1 MLLLLPNQP
10 RYRTSDVLAEGVPKV
25 QAIVKEVA
33 DLHIVDKTL
42 IWNTDLIETLELQ
55 NLVFQGLAT
64 LKCVVV
70 VTVVVVVVVVVFVVV
85 AVLASSAGCCAES
98 E

>member
-1 MLLLLPNQP
+1 MLPNQP

-70 VTVVVVVVVVVFVVV
+70 VTVVVVVVVVFVVV